1 MLHHSPPKRNLPY
14 PLRRLLTQLE
24 FWVRR
29 DTETEANESLLA
41 GRISPDEYVDAIS
54 GPIWRSA

>member
-1 MLHHSPPKRNLPY
+1 MLQHYPPKRNLPY
-14 PLRRLLTQLE
+14 PFRRLLTHLE

-41 GRISPDEYVDAIS
+41 GAISPAEYLEAIS
-54 GPIWRSA
+54 GPVWRSA